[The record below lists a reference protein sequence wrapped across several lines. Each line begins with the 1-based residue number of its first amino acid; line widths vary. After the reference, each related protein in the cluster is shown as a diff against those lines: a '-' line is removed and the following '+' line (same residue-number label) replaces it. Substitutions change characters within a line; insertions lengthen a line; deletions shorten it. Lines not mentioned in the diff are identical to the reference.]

1 VQHTQAVREEGS
13 YANGRLHVELLPPEV
28 YGPACEKRYSLRRM
42 EAVLSEAEE
51 AEHVQK
57 ELLRV
62 GASAGGGGC
71 CQAGSLQSAAN
82 AASVCLL
89 LFPTC
94 SWVRHPSCFSTQ
106 VASSLRVEPMRF
118 ATGQA
123 LEFTAGD
130 AIPETAVAV
139 VSGGGQRLCKAPF
152 TGERLAVTQRLWR
165 LPAGGGEGE
174 PAPAGSGGGREE
186 EAAEERPAKRRKG
199 KKGRARQDENADPA
213 AAPPAEVGE
222 AAEPGSGMPPG
233 AELLLTVENRTPV
246 KDAFQFARITDG
258 LQRAGSYALEYTAVP
273 AVPGKPPLRLVVR
286 LAVAPGPPC
295 NFSLSGEGK
304 AVAALKEVALGE
316 LRRRVAGGF
325 CIDGRGSRA
334 GCVLKVA
341 CSWPTAV
348 HPACLPANVQARR
361 CRR

>member
-1 VQHTQAVREEGS
+1 MQHTQAVREEGS

-28 YGPACEKRYSLRRM
+28 YGPACEKQYSLRRM

-62 GASAGGGGC
+62 GAAAGGRGAAKRNQCEPQQMLPACAC
-71 CQAGSLQSAAN
+71 CCFQRAAVYCTHPVSL
-82 AASVCLL
+82 
-89 LFPTC
+89 
-94 SWVRHPSCFSTQ
+94 Q

-139 VSGGGQRLCKAPF
+139 VSGGGQRLSKAPF
-152 TGERLAVTQRLWR
+152 TGERIAVTQRLWR

-213 AAPPAEVGE
+213 AAPLAEAGE
-222 AAEPGSGMPPG
+222 AAEPGSGMPQG

-295 NFSLSGEGK
+295 SFSLSGEGK

-316 LRRRVAGGF
+316 LRRRVAGGHA
-325 CIDGRGSRA
+325 STA
-334 GCVLKVA
+334 GG
-341 CSWPTAV
+341 
-348 HPACLPANVQARR
+348 PALGAS
-361 CRR
+361 